1 MFKNFVTML
10 STLLILSPLLAS
22 ALANA
27 APQVRDLEIGKSGYV
42 GTWFLWA
49 DNPKEL
55 CLDAAGEVVS
65 ERTSWAM
72 MQVQRRTDGYWVQL
86 PENYMLE
93 VGDDTFQSKSRGECL
108 KVEGFL
114 D

>member
-1 MFKNFVTML
+1 MFKNVTPKL
-10 STLLILSPLLAS
+10 STLLLLGTLVVS
-22 ALANA
+22 SQANA

-55 CLDAAGEVVS
+55 CLDASGEVVS

-72 MQVQRRTDGYWVQL
+72 LQVQRRSNGYWVRL

-108 KVEGFL
+108 RVEGLL